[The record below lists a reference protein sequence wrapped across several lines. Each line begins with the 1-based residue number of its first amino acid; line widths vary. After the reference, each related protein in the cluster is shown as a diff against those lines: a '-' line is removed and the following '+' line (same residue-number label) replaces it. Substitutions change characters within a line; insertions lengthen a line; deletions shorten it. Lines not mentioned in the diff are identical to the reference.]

1 MAEEKNISIE
11 YLVSFELAKGPIVGK
26 YDFS

>member
-1 MAEEKNISIE
+1 MAEEKNISME
-11 YLVSFELAKGPIVGK
+11 YLVFLELAKGPIVGK